1 MIVPVCDHLEA
12 MIEKTNDLTY
22 YPVIIII
29 SLSDL
34 VAHHLTLLIH
44 FNHLTTDGS
53 VLPVTGV
60 MVTWITSDKKSWS
73 N

>member
-1 MIVPVCDHLEA
+1 MTVPVCDHLEA

-22 YPVIIII
+22 YHVVIII

-44 FNHLTTDGS
+44 VTTE
-53 VLPVTGV
+53 PFP
-60 MVTWITSDKKSWS
+60 
-73 N
+73 